1 MIKFEKKDNKMK
13 LYLVKVEMYDYTQEG
28 IKFFD
33 PDSKCNVYREFKQA
47 RQAGVKDLQTR
58 IKAIEEGA
66 NCSFSKMLKKEQ
78 VDYDF
83 QIIQIDNLAYAEK
96 FDTKYDEFDE
106 DSICKLEPTHKVY
119 SLDYEGNILYVNY
132 EYRYQNALWDTQ
144 KRIKLYPEDLEKGA
158 SEKFKIGDIV
168 KLKHEIDYGYID
180 DNVDRIYVVRWLPRK
195 FNGEKYFENTYA
207 LVSLY
212 EMKNEWGNKELFT
225 YEYFGH
231 DIEKY
236 TGVIEKDSEYNLLSK
251 IVKGDICV
259 SYEYWTKIKIG
270 MLPLTKETLR
280 KENGEEGDDWGFYS
294 TEIGPK
300 RTGLNVSVFPKKNIF
315 GENIK
320 ECLPKIRIQNER
332 NNYEDTFSITLEE
345 EPKVVIGENK
355 LSKEDYQKVCEFVRK
370 NLEILKKHFDPN
382 NEFDDDE
389 LWEALKENGSIQ
401 I

>member
-33 PDSKCNVYREFKQA
+33 PDSKCNVYREFEQA

-83 QIIQIDNLAYAEK
+83 QIIQIDDLAYAEK

-144 KRIKLYPEDLEKGA
+144 KRIKLYPEDLEEGA

-195 FNGEKYFENTYA
+195 FNGE
-207 LVSLY
+207 
-212 EMKNEWGNKELFT
+212 
-225 YEYFGH
+225 
-231 DIEKY
+231 
-236 TGVIEKDSEYNLLSK
+236 
-251 IVKGDICV
+251 
-259 SYEYWTKIKIG
+259 
-270 MLPLTKETLR
+270 
-280 KENGEEGDDWGFYS
+280 
-294 TEIGPK
+294 
-300 RTGLNVSVFPKKNIF
+300 
-315 GENIK
+315 
-320 ECLPKIRIQNER
+320 
-332 NNYEDTFSITLEE
+332 
-345 EPKVVIGENK
+345 
-355 LSKEDYQKVCEFVRK
+355 
-370 NLEILKKHFDPN
+370 
-382 NEFDDDE
+382 
-389 LWEALKENGSIQ
+389 
-401 I
+401 